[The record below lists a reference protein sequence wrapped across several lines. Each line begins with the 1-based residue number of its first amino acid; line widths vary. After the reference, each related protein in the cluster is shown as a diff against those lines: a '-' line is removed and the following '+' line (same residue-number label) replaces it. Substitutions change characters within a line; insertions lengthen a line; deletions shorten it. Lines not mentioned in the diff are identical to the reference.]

1 MLAPDIKLSIIKP
14 MEKPSPEDLQK
25 LEEEAVAYAAL
36 DKAKLKAAREAFQLA
51 VPPPYDEM
59 LSKDRLSPTIDSL
72 DGVREAI
79 ADDEKLSPEE
89 RHALGQVAF
98 DRWHSVVVAQAGEG
112 FND

>member
-1 MLAPDIKLSIIKP
+1 
-14 MEKPSPEDLQK
+14 MEDPTPEDFQN
-25 LEEEAVAYAAL
+25 LEEVEAAYAAL

-59 LSKDRLSPTIDSL
+59 LSTNELKPSIDSFH
-72 DGVREAI
+72 GVKEAI
-79 ADDEKLSPEE
+79 ANDKKLTPEE

-98 DRWHSVVVAQAGEG
+98 DRWHNVVLAQSGEG